1 MSKRLEQ
8 GRCKVV
14 ATSAFCNGVNVCLFL
29 AFYYTVYTVQLYVL
43 RTAVTSIHA
52 YLYSIPPPQAAKKKW
67 LDFTV
72 DCEIE
77 GGQTTDF
84 TA

>member
-29 AFYYTVYTVQLYVL
+29 AFYYTVYTVQLYVQPVPVPVPVPV
-43 RTAVTSIHA
+43 APSSYHN
-52 YLYSIPPPQAAKKKW
+52 
-67 LDFTV
+67 
-72 DCEIE
+72 
-77 GGQTTDF
+77 
-84 TA
+84 